1 MTTGMT
7 QLVSPLVF
15 KWFMT
20 LFTGI
25 VAGVW
30 FVWDA
35 VKLVALR
42 NANGADPVV
51 RDKRFGYTIG
61 VVIGAIGVTGCLLF
75 WNVF

>member
-1 MTTGMT
+1 MT

-15 KWFMT
+15 KWFLT

-25 VAGVW
+25 VAGIW

-35 VKLVALR
+35 IKLFALR
-42 NANGADPVV
+42 SANGNDPVV
-51 RDKRFGYTIG
+51 RDKRFGYAIG
-61 VVIGAIGVTGCLLF
+61 VAIGAIGVTGCLLF

>member
-1 MTTGMT
+1 MT

-15 KWFMT
+15 KWFLT

-35 VKLVALR
+35 IKLFNLR
-42 NANGADPVV
+42 TANGADPVV
-51 RDKRFGYTIG
+51 RDKRFGYAIG
-61 VVIGAIGVTGCLLF
+61 VVIGAIGVTGCLMF
-75 WNVF
+75 QGVF

>member
-1 MTTGMT
+1 MTEV
-7 QLVSPLVF
+7 VSPLVF

-30 FVWDA
+30 FLWDA
-35 VKLVALR
+35 IKLVRLR
-42 NANGADPVV
+42 GADSADPVV
-51 RDKRFGYTIG
+51 RDKRFGYAIG

-75 WNVF
+75 WNIV

>member
-1 MTTGMT
+1 MT

-15 KWFMT
+15 KWFLT

-35 VKLVALR
+35 IKLVRLR
-42 NANGADPVV
+42 TADSADPVV
-51 RDKRFGYTIG
+51 RDKRFGYAIG
-61 VVIGAIGVTGCLLF
+61 VAIGAIGVIGCLRF
-75 WNVF
+75 QGVI